1 MNSIIAK
8 TFGGL
13 SAQYYIRQ
21 FLFGLLL
28 TVLVIYMLHQ
38 GGPEAPPVSM
48 AAYILFVLNAL
59 LYPYSRFVY
68 ESVMGYIMGNN
79 VFFLNAIVLLV
90 AKLFTMVICWSMA
103 IFIAPLGLIWLYV
116 HHSHNKAE

>member
-21 FLFGLLL
+21 FSFALLL
-28 TVLVIYMLHQ
+28 AVALIYLLRH
-38 GGPEAPPVSM
+38 GGTEQAPVGLAM
-48 AAYILFVLNAL
+48 YGMIGLNTL

-68 ESVMGYIMGNN
+68 ESVVDYIMGNN
-79 VFFLNAIVLLV
+79 VFFVNAIVMLL
-90 AKLFTMVICWSMA
+90 AKLFTILLCWFFA
-103 IFIAPLGLIWLYV
+103 IFIAPIGLIWLYLY
-116 HHSHNKAE
+116 HSRKNAE